1 MRTGESLHTLQE
13 NLTIALLR
21 RPTLGSSVKGTG
33 INEQHFPRDLRP
45 AFGISMTKPQAEI
58 RRLVLAKDPRIWP
71 LYGKRIIEWS
81 EGEARAAARQ
91 LVRSM
96 ECSEDYNPVSAVHPD
111 DSSVSAPEVKPSPI
125 YKTPEQ
131 RALFERTLAAIRN
144 IIGELQEIS
153 SKRIVDE
160 LARIEGSPWAEWRK
174 GRHRKP
180 ITQNAL
186 ARLLKPHNVSPIDV
200 GPEHARRKGYKRAQ
214 FERLFQA
221 YLNAPPSASSS
232 QWRNRAEGKRDAQ
245 T

>member
-1 MRTGESLHTLQE
+1 MSETLRTLQE
-13 NLTIALLR
+13 SLMIALLR
-21 RPTLGSSVKGTG
+21 RPSLSWTVKGTG
-33 INEQHFPRDLRP
+33 LDEQHFPPDLGP
-45 AFGISMTKPQAEI
+45 ALHIAMTMSQDEI
-58 RRLVLAKDPRIWP
+58 RELVLAKDPRIWP
-71 LYGKRIIEWS
+71 LYGKRIIEWR
-81 EGEARAAARQ
+81 EDQARAAAGQ
-91 LVRSM
+91 IVRSM
-96 ECSEDYNPVSAVHPD
+96 ECGEGYNPVSADYRD
-111 DSSVSAPEVKPSPI
+111 DSSVCVPEVKPGAI
-125 YKTPEQ
+125 HETPEQ

-186 ARLLKPHNVSPIDV
+186 ARLLKPHKVFPVDV
-200 GPEHARRKGYKRAQ
+200 GPEHSRRKGYKRAQ
-214 FERLFQA
+214 FEPLFQA

-232 QWRNRAEGKRDAQ
+232 QPRNRAEGKRDAQ